1 MTARDLAARSPYLDV
16 DLVQQVWAEQ
26 AQATQLDLEHALRI
40 SVADLAQLIGG
51 TPNDVSYRARD
62 GHGRRR
68 LGDFVR
74 SQALLWLGT
83 AFRAEE
89 RQARSRALLFGF
101 SGWPRSFQPRAV
113 AIGIETLD
121 LYTGYTSLRARAR
134 HSPATV
140 DPEDWRVQHE
150 RAAASALATAL
161 ALGGVLIKACQFA
174 SVRPDLLPGEFIRAF
189 AQLQDQLAPRPWP
202 LMRRVLEDEL
212 QRPLESVFTSID
224 PQAVAAAS
232 LAQVFSASLHKRLVA
247 VKVQYPDIARLV
259 SSDLVVLQRVVDVV
273 ADVEPTVRLQPIIDH
288 LRATLPLELDF
299 RREGEA
305 MTRLRSL
312 LAHRSDVVVP
322 RVHARYSTPR
332 LLVADFE
339 VGVKITDRARLEAQ
353 GIDPSAV
360 ARLLVD
366 VYAEQLLKV
375 GFVHADPHPGN
386 LLVQPGPRLVL
397 LDHGMTMALDANVPP
412 ALRRIVRGLA
422 DGDSEQIVSGMRLA
436 GASVPELDDQ
446 LAFLMLFGALTHAVT
461 HPDLASVG
469 RGIATTVGSLSPQLI
484 IVGRALG
491 LIDGIVQQLDPTIDV
506 LSLIRRYAD
515 D

>member
-1 MTARDLAARSPYLDV
+1 MTALCRPAALDP

-26 AQATQLDLEHALRI
+26 AQATQLDVQRALRV
-40 SVADLAQLIGG
+40 SAADFAHLIGS
-51 TPNDVSYRARD
+51 PPSDAARAAHLHTRP
-62 GHGRRR
+62 R

-74 SQALLWLGT
+74 RQGLLWLGT

-89 RQARSRALLFGF
+89 RQARSRSLLFGF
-101 SGWPRSFQPRAV
+101 SGWPRAFQPRAV
-113 AIGIETLD
+113 AIGIESLD

-134 HSPATV
+134 QAAGTV
-140 DPEDWRVQHE
+140 GPGDWQLQHE

-189 AQLQDQLAPRPWP
+189 AQLQDHLAPRPWP
-202 LMRRVLEDEL
+202 LMRRVLEGEL
-212 QRPLESVFTSID
+212 GQPLAQAFTSIN
-224 PQAVAAAS
+224 PRAIAAAS
-232 LAQVFSASLHKRLVA
+232 LAQVFAAQLRDQPVA
-247 VKVQYPDIARLV
+247 VKVQYPEVARLV
-259 SSDLVVLQRVVDVV
+259 SSDLVVLQRVVDFV
-273 ADVEPTVRLQPIIDH
+273 ADVEPAVRLQPIMDH

-305 MTRLRSL
+305 MTRLRSE

-322 RVHARYSTPR
+322 RVHPRYSTPR

-339 VGVKITDRARLEAQ
+339 VGVKITDRAGLQAQ

-360 ARLLVD
+360 ARLLVE
-366 VYAEQLLKV
+366 VYAEQLLQI
-375 GFVHADPHPGN
+375 GFLHADPHPGN

-412 ALRRIVRGLA
+412 ALRRITRGLA
-422 DGDSEQIVSGMRLA
+422 DGDPQQIVSGMRLA
-436 GASVPELDDQ
+436 GAVVPEVDDPF
-446 LAFLMLFGALTHAVT
+446 AFLTLFAALTNASSQ
-461 HPDLASVG
+461 PDLVSVG
-469 RGIATTVGSLSPQLI
+469 RDIAATVGSLSPQLI
-484 IVGRALG
+484 MVGRALG

-506 LSLIRRYAD
+506 LDIIRQYAD